1 MKRKRFLRIGTVILI
16 FSLMILLPVYAADN
30 VVVKGKLNN
39 GGKGILAGD
48 GKQYTIIPSEN
59 IEGELFKHIGQQ
71 VELTG
76 VAYVSHGRNM
86 ITAFSF
92 KLSN

>member
-1 MKRKRFLRIGTVILI
+1 MKRKQFLTTGALVLI
-16 FSLMILLPVYAADN
+16 FFLMILLPVFAAGD
-30 VVVKGKLNN
+30 VVIKGKLNN
-39 GGKGILAGD
+39 SGKGLLAGD
-48 GKQYTIIPSEN
+48 GKQYTIIPSEDM
-59 IEGELFKHIGQQ
+59 EGQLFKHLGQQ

-86 ITAFSF
+86 ITAYSF

>member
-1 MKRKRFLRIGTVILI
+1 MKRKLFLRIGAVVLI
-16 FSLMILLPVYAADN
+16 FSLMSVWQVSAADN
-30 VVVKGKLNN
+30 IVIKGKLNN

-59 IEGELFKHIGQQ
+59 LEGELIKHIGKQ

-86 ITAFSF
+86 ITAFAVNVL
-92 KLSN
+92 K

>member
-1 MKRKRFLRIGTVILI
+1 MKPNQFLRAATIVLI
-16 FSLMILLPVYAADN
+16 FFLMISAPVWAAGE
-30 VVVKGKLNN
+30 VMIKGKLNN
-39 GGKGILAGD
+39 GGKGLLAGD

-59 IEGELFKHIGQQ
+59 LEGELVRHIDKL

-86 ITAFSF
+86 ITAYSF
-92 KLSN
+92 KLLN

>member
-1 MKRKRFLRIGTVILI
+1 MRRKQFLTTGALVLI
-16 FSLMILLPVYAADN
+16 FSLMILLPVYAAGE
-30 VVVKGKLNN
+30 VVIKGKLNN
-39 GGKGILAGD
+39 GGKGLLATD

-59 IEGELFKHIGQQ
+59 MEGQLVKHIDKQ

-86 ITAFSF
+86 LTAYSF